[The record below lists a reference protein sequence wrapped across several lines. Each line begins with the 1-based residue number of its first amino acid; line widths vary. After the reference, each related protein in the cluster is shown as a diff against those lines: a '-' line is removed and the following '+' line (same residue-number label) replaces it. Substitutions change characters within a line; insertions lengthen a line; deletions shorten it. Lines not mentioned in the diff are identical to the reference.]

1 MKVIDQING
10 SALFAQ
16 SAYSASIA
24 TKDSLGRNI
33 TATYLTG
40 INIPESATWND
51 TSNVVQS
58 NSAQWGQGGGGT
70 TYTSPSG
77 TILINDN
84 TLEAT
89 TSAITQFADTA
100 SITYDDY
107 FYVSSMPNY
116 PYSTYKFKSDGEYAI
131 VVASYGEIYAENY
144 ETDQQG
150 FATIPATYN
159 GYDLTVVY
167 SEGVLSGIKPNV
179 VELATKSALP
189 TYQYDSTN
197 KISAINGSAIA
208 AGQGGA
214 SYTAGDNIDITNN
227 VISVSDVSNLSAGDG
242 ISIIQDSSYTTISWF
257 NDAGIKNVVYTA
269 SLPATPDNNTLYL
282 IPET

>member
-100 SITYDDY
+100 SIIHNDY

-116 PYSTYKFKSDGEYAI
+116 PYSTYKFKSDVVPDSVMAIYDDWIYSEY
-131 VVASYGEIYAENY
+131 Y

-159 GYDLTVVY
+159 GYDLTMVY
-167 SEGVLSGIKPNV
+167 GEGVLSGIKPNV

-189 TYQYDSTN
+189 TYQYDSSN
-197 KISAINGSAIA
+197 KISAINNSAVAQPSLSSLNTA
-208 AGQGGA
+208 AVN
-214 SYTAGDNIDITNN
+214 NI
-227 VISVSDVSNLSAGDG
+227 
-242 ISIIQDSSYTTISWF
+242 
-257 NDAGIKNVVYTA
+257 VVTA
-269 SLPATPDNNTLYL
+269 SLPSTPDANTLYL
-282 IPET
+282 IPEA